1 MNFISIILPVYNRQN
16 YIERAIDSVF
26 NQNYKEWELII
37 VDDGSNDSSANLIET
52 YKTQSPR
59 IKTFY
64 QDHQSSSAARNNGIK
79 NSKGDIIT
87 FIDSDDEYKENHL
100 KLRLDYL
107 NENPEIDF
115 LHGGV
120 EIIGDEFVPD
130 KYDRKKLIHLSDCVI
145 GATFFG
151 EKKVFS
157 ELGGFKQ
164 IPYSEDSEF
173 LERVVK
179 QYKVKKIDF
188 PTYIYHREVPDSI
201 TQMAR

>member
-26 NQNYKEWELII
+26 NQSYKEWELII
-37 VDDGSNDSSANLIET
+37 VDDGSNDSSASLIET
-52 YKTQSPR
+52 YKTQSTR

-100 KLRLDYL
+100 ELRLDYL

-151 EKKVFS
+151 KKKVFS

-188 PTYIYHREVPDSI
+188 STYIYHREVPDSI

>member
-1 MNFISIILPVYNRQN
+1 LNFISIILPVYNRQN
-16 YIERAIDSVF
+16 YIERAIDSVL
-26 NQNYKEWELII
+26 NQSYKEWELII
-37 VDDGSNDSSANLIET
+37 VDDGSNDSSASLIET
-52 YKTQSPR
+52 YKTQSTR

-100 KLRLDYL
+100 ELRLDYL

-151 EKKVFS
+151 KKKVFS

-188 PTYIYHREVPDSI
+188 STYIYHREVPDSI